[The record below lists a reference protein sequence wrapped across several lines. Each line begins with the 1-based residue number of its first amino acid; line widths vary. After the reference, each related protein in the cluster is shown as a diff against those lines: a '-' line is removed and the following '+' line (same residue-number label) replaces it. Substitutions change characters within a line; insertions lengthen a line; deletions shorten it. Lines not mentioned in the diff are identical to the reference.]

1 MRTLVEGPGLPTCPP
16 ARQAGGRDGRAW
28 WNSRWRWV
36 AAVPLVVS
44 AALLLTD
51 RLLVRVAEHRL
62 TNRLGCMGTLTGT
75 RSVHIDGFPF
85 LTQLAAGHFRTVTA
99 TADGFGRADRLTD
112 LAVTFRDVRVPV
124 WSAVLGRPRTGSLA
138 VGSVSLTAVLRLG
151 SDGPDGRL
159 ARPLAPGPP
168 VTGRPVSSVAARP
181 SAAVLPPGAH
191 LDGVEPVPGGLRLAV
206 TMPGAALAGMDGR
219 TCRG

>member
-1 MRTLVEGPGLPTCPP
+1 MVI
-16 ARQAGGRDGRAW
+16 AGGGAW
-28 WNSRWRWV
+28 WRGRWQIRWRWL
-36 AAVPLVVS
+36 AAAPLVVS

-85 LTQLAAGHFRTVTA
+85 LTQLGAGHFRTVTA
-99 TADGFGRADRLTD
+99 TADGFGRTDRLTE
-112 LAVTFRDVRVPV
+112 LAVTFHDVHVPV
-124 WSAVLGRPRTGSLA
+124 WSAIFGRPAAGSPT

-151 SDGPDGRL
+151 SDGPGGRL
-159 ARPLAPGPP
+159 ARLLGSGPLA
-168 VTGRPVSSVAARP
+168 TGHPAVAAAVAGRP

-206 TMPGAALAGMDGR
+206 TMPGAALAGMDGADGR
-219 TCRG
+219 ICRG

>member
-1 MRTLVEGPGLPTCPP
+1 M
-16 ARQAGGRDGRAW
+16 
-28 WNSRWRWV
+28 
-36 AAVPLVVS
+36 VS

-62 TNRLGCMGTLTGT
+62 ASRLGCMGTLTGT
-75 RSVHIDGFPF
+75 RSVHIGGFPF
-85 LTQLAAGHFRTVTA
+85 LTQLAAGHFRTVTV
-99 TADGFGRADRLTD
+99 TADGLDRTDRLTD
-112 LAVTFRDVRVPV
+112 LAVTFRDVHVPG
-124 WSAVLGRPRTGSLA
+124 WSAILGHPAPGSLT

-151 SDGPDGRL
+151 PDGPGSRL
-159 ARPLAPGPP
+159 ARLLGPGPLA
-168 VTGRPVSSVAARP
+168 TGRPAVAVAVAVAVAGRP

-206 TMPGAALAGMDGR
+206 TMPGAALAGLDRVDGG